1 MLMDTD
7 DLYRFCFT
15 LLLGL
20 GILSATFSPDSGA
33 AFFFE
38 NPFLFESE
46 AGIHMVVED
55 EFLSQVTATAV
66 HSIDLSGKTENG
78 VLFEQVRF
86 PVKFKFSQY
95 PDCVLLEF
103 PGDKV
108 ILRC

>member
-1 MLMDTD
+1 MDTD
-7 DLYRFCFT
+7 DLYRLCFT

-33 AFFFE
+33 ALFFE

-55 EFLSQVTATAV
+55 EFHARTTAVAV
-66 HSIDLSGKTENG
+66 HSIEIHEKTDG
-78 VLFEQVRF
+78 LLFERVRF
-86 PVKFKFSQY
+86 KFFQY
-95 PDCVLLEF
+95 SESVPADLPE
-103 PGDKV
+103 DRV

>member
-1 MLMDTD
+1 MDTD
-7 DLYRFCFT
+7 DLYRLCFT

-33 AFFFE
+33 ALFFE

-55 EFLSQVTATAV
+55 EFHARTTAV
-66 HSIDLSGKTENG
+66 AVHAIEIHEKTDG
-78 VLFEQVRF
+78 LLFEQVRF
-86 PVKFKFSQY
+86 PVKFKFFQY
-95 PDCVLLEF
+95 SESVPAELPEDR
-103 PGDKV
+103 V

>member
-1 MLMDTD
+1 MDTE
-7 DLYRFCFT
+7 DLYRLCFT

-38 NPFLFESE
+38 NPLLFESE

-55 EFLSQVTATAV
+55 EFQSRVPAVAV
-66 HSIDLSGKTENG
+66 HSIGLFEKTETG
-78 VLFEQVRF
+78 ILFERIRG
-86 PVKFKFSQY
+86 PVKFSFVFCPESGLSES
-95 PDCVLLEF
+95 PVDC
-103 PGDKV
+103 V